1 MRSIRGLRLL
11 GALALLSGG
20 LLVAQDG
27 KPAQGQP
34 PPPAPP
40 PQQKP
45 QQGDPPTVP
54 APTPGPTPAPS
65 PTNPKLQVLPPRAPT
80 GRRPNGANLPV
91 ESIEKLRDN
100 QTVAIAR
107 SATSFDLDLSAA
119 DFKKDPVL
127 VVDGKPLSRA
137 AVERQLCLVVGANE
151 IEQFITAILL
161 QNVKKELKAKG
172 QPVPEAA
179 ITEADVQKK
188 FDEDKKLLPQ
198 FSGLS
203 PEEFERQIKEVFG
216 WSHYVEFQKLQL
228 EFERVLIPDPSP
240 EFLEKQSAKWKPMEA
255 EWKAQVDAKL
265 KELQKPGQPP
275 PKPTDPEVAKQLPV
289 APVPEAD
296 LSWVPSI
303 TWELMDARFSQVV
316 KENLARGQPLHP
328 LIRQA
333 VVGPMRQNLLKTLDV
348 KMAPPDDSE
357 NFLFVGS
364 EPVKL
369 KELLALV
376 SARADDAMRRVA
388 LRELLNLAA
397 ADRRLAEEHATESEA
412 DSDAALKAFEAQ
424 YANSILPLAQAV
436 RLFGFSSMWHYRPF
450 FARKH
455 AYRKLLEKSTS
466 EENLRAHF
474 DRGGRLF
481 FESGT
486 VVSEVLF
493 VPGPDRAASKQTMEG
508 LLGEVVAG
516 APFSAIAHDAS
527 KNKFPDGGNV
537 KQGSIPASMRTN
549 LRMALGENEYVTWL
563 TGYSLA
569 DEAFYVAKEGSIVGP
584 AWRDYSPK
592 LTGWVALHV
601 ERYFTTGQRHT
612 FEESKE
618 QVLEDLVDL
627 TFPKWCNT
635 ALSSL
640 NVEFAH

>member
-20 LLVAQDG
+20 LIIAQDGRAQDG

-34 PPPAPP
+34 PPAAPPAPP

-45 QQGDPPTVP
+45 PQGDPAPGP
-54 APTPGPTPAPS
+54 APTPAPS
-65 PTNPKLQVLPPRAPT
+65 PTNPKLQVLPPRGDKLP
-80 GRRPNGANLPV
+80 GRRPTGANLPV

-100 QTVAIAR
+100 QVVAIAR
-107 SATSFDLDLSAA
+107 SATAFDLDLSAV

-127 VVDGKPLSRA
+127 VVDGKPISRA

-161 QNVKKELKAKG
+161 QNVKKELRAKG
-172 QPVPEAA
+172 QPVPEA
-179 ITEADVQKK
+179 
-188 FDEDKKLLPQ
+188 
-198 FSGLS
+198 S
-203 PEEFERQIKEVFG
+203 
-216 WSHYVEFQKLQL
+216 
-228 EFERVLIPDPSP
+228 IPDPSP
-240 EFLEKQSAKWKPMEA
+240 EFIEKQAAKWKPMEA
-255 EWKAQVDAKL
+255 EWKAKVDAKL

-348 KMAPPDDSE
+348 KMAPPEDAE

-376 SARADDAMRRVA
+376 SARADDSMRRVA

-397 ADRRLAEEHATESEA
+397 ADRRLAAEQATESEA

-450 FARKH
+450 FQRKH
-455 AYRKLLEKSTS
+455 AFRKLLEKTTS

-486 VVSEVLF
+486 VVTEALF

-516 APFSAIAHDAS
+516 TPFSAIAHDPA

-537 KQGSIPASMRTN
+537 RQGSIPASMRTN

-640 NVEFAH
+640 SIEFPH

>member
-11 GALALLSGG
+11 AALLLLPGG
-20 LLVAQDG
+20 LLIAQDG
-27 KPAQGQP
+27 KPPQP
-34 PPPAPP
+34 PPPPPPAAPQGKPQADPPKGDPSAPP
-40 PQQKP
+40 A
-45 QQGDPPTVP
+45 G
-54 APTPGPTPAPS
+54 APTQP
-65 PTNPKLQVLPPRAPT
+65 NPKLQVLPPRAST
-80 GRRPNGANLPV
+80 GRRAGGANLPV
-91 ESIEKLRDN
+91 ESVEKLRNN

-107 SATSFDLDLSAA
+107 SATSFDLDLSTV
-119 DFKKDPVL
+119 DFKKDPLLIVNGAP
-127 VVDGKPLSRA
+127 VTKA
-137 AVERQLCLVVGANE
+137 QVERQLCLVVGANE

-161 QNVKKELKAKG
+161 QKVKRDLAAKG
-172 QPVPEAA
+172 QPVPESP

-198 FSGLS
+198 FSGMS
-203 PEEFERQIKEVFG
+203 ADEFERQIKEVFG

-240 EFLEKQSAKWKPMEA
+240 EFIEKQSAKWKPMEA
-255 EWKAQVDAKL
+255 EWKAAVDAKL
-265 KELQKPGQPP
+265 KELAKPGMPP
-275 PKPTDPEVAKQLPV
+275 PKPNDPEIAKQLPP

-303 TWELMDARFSQVV
+303 TWELMDPRFSQVV

-333 VVGPMRQNLLKTLDV
+333 VVGPMRQNLMKTLDV
-348 KMAPPDDSE
+348 KMAPPEDSE

-376 SARADDAMRRVA
+376 SARADDSMRRVA

-397 ADRRLAEEHATESEA
+397 ADQRLAAEHANESESE
-412 DSDAALKAFEAQ
+412 SDAALKAFEAQ

-455 AYRKLLEKSTS
+455 AYRKMLEKTTS
-466 EENLRAHF
+466 DENLRAHF
-474 DRGGRLF
+474 DQGGRLF

-486 VVSEVLF
+486 VVTEALF

-516 APFSAIAHDAS
+516 TPFSAIARDPA

-601 ERYFTTGQRHT
+601 EKYFTTGQRHT

-627 TFPKWCNT
+627 TFPRWTNQ
-635 ALSSL
+635 ALSNLSI
-640 NVEFAH
+640 EFPH